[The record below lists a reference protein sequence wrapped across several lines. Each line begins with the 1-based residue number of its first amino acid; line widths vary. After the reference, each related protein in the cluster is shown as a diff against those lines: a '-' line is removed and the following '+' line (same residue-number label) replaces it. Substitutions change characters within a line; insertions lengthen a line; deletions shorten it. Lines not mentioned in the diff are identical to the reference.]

1 MVNNYDCLAFIKQV
15 YPKDL
20 PLNTAII
27 TSDSRQT
34 LDLNIFLSQS
44 KFNTS
49 VYDKSVNCSF
59 PNVNFPF
66 LDGDVLAVLPY
77 AVYIS
82 QLSRFVLLLIIVSD
96 FNDTSKLR
104 KSFKNIIHKGYD
116 LLTIVGSLKQIF
128 FAKTKTI
135 CL

>member
-15 YPKDL
+15 YPKEL

-59 PNVNFPF
+59 PIVNFPF

-82 QLSRFVLLLIIVSD
+82 QLSRFVLLLIMFLISMTHLS
-96 FNDTSKLR
+96 FENPSKILFI
-104 KSFKNIIHKGYD
+104 KAMIY
-116 LLTIVGSLKQIF
+116 
-128 FAKTKTI
+128 
-135 CL
+135 